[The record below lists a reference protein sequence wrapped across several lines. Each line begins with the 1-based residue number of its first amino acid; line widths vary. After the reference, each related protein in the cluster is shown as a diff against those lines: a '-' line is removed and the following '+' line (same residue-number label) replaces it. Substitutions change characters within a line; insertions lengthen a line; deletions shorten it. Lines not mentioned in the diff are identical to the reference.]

1 MKKNHTHTHPK
12 NKPDLF
18 HLLFKT
24 NVLYHYSSG
33 YLTSESLSV
42 KRRNKKLDLST
53 SKCQLD
59 TVFTPAF
66 QPCQQLLSIYAFMF
80 WLSANIIF
88 LCLGCMKNKMEISAF
103 IPLMVRTFLTTMYS
117 VICSTEVNLP

>member
-1 MKKNHTHTHPK
+1 MKKNHTQHPK

-24 NVLYHYSSG
+24 SILCHYSSG

-42 KRRNKKLDLST
+42 KRRNRKLGLST

-66 QPCQQLLSIYAFMF
+66 QPHQQLILIYAFVF

-117 VICSTEVNLP
+117 VICSTEVNLA